1 MSPSEGRRAPD
12 QIQQIVKAVLARNAM
27 RSIFLGPQNQYN
39 RVEEMA
45 DGRRPIPTVRK
56 FLMEFWTDLETAS
69 PNSDCR
75 EQFDYLCEMKPS
87 LGPSKRMYVKMGLS
101 IHADNNAAS
110 HITIVRFHAAIDS
123 EPVDRIPEL
132 DR

>member
-1 MSPSEGRRAPD
+1 VSPSEGRRAPD
-12 QIQQIVKAVLARNAM
+12 QIQQIVKAVLGRDSMRN
-27 RSIFLGPQNQYN
+27 IILGPQNEYN

-45 DGRRPIPTVRK
+45 ESRRPVPTVRK
-56 FLMEFWTDLETAS
+56 FLLDFWADLEVAI
-69 PNSDCR
+69 PNPECR
-75 EQFDYLCEMKPS
+75 ERFDHLCEMKPWIGS
-87 LGPSKRMYVKMGLS
+87 RKRMYVKIGLRVD
-101 IHADNNAAS
+101 ADNNAAS

>member
-27 RSIFLGPQNQYN
+27 QSIFLGPQNQYN

-56 FLMEFWTDLETAS
+56 FLLEFWTDLETAS
-69 PNSDCR
+69 PNPDCR
-75 EQFDYLCEMKPS
+75 ERFDCLCEMKPW
-87 LGPSKRMYVKMGLS
+87 LGPRKRMYVKLGLS